1 MYGYCSCNPV
11 RLADPTGEDPQ
22 SHETMFRR
30 LDTDRNG
37 QLDSHELTSAC
48 VVPRSLEDF
57 LLDESGTSRYTESGL
72 AMRATLL
79 EPFYIRDARQL
90 RLYSDSPSPMTAEQ
104 HDAFVENTETA
115 RYRARLMGFSYW
127 VDLVASSGL
136 GGGGSAKGRSQSSGR
151 SGPSR
156 TASPRPSVRE
166 ATSPS
171 ATRVRFSRTIRADAS
186 RAGGNTREPATRQGA
201 YPASL
206 GATARSRGVFMDRM
220 LRVILS
226 DPHHPL
232 RFLINPETR
241 NWRARTH
248 LSEEPAVQAGHL
260 TSRHSGEPE
269 RFAIEDAFFNQASSN
284 RGETQGAVFYKQAV
298 EIGGVPVETT
308 TARLYQNAGKLK

>member
-1 MYGYCSCNPV
+1 
-11 RLADPTGEDPQ
+11 
-22 SHETMFRR
+22 
-30 LDTDRNG
+30 
-37 QLDSHELTSAC
+37 
-48 VVPRSLEDF
+48 
-57 LLDESGTSRYTESGL
+57 
-72 AMRATLL
+72 
-79 EPFYIRDARQL
+79 
-90 RLYSDSPSPMTAEQ
+90 
-104 HDAFVENTETA
+104 
-115 RYRARLMGFSYW
+115 
-127 VDLVASSGL
+127 
-136 GGGGSAKGRSQSSGR
+136 
-151 SGPSR
+151 
-156 TASPRPSVRE
+156 
-166 ATSPS
+166 
-171 ATRVRFSRTIRADAS
+171 
-186 RAGGNTREPATRQGA
+186 
-201 YPASL
+201 
-206 GATARSRGVFMDRM
+206 MDRM